1 MKKSPLRVFAA
12 YGIVFATVCLLAGM
26 FVVGSTDKYAANR
39 DFIEYWAA
47 GQLLIHGENPYD
59 SGATLQIQR
68 EVGLEGDEPQI
79 TFSPPIA
86 LCMVLPLGFV
96 SPKIGLALWLLALI
110 GSLLMSIWIVWV
122 LNGRPDNGYHFC
134 GYLFAPAMACLVT
147 GQIGVFLLL
156 GIALFLYLHDSRPYL
171 AGAVLLPC
179 VWKPHLFLPFFI
191 VLFLWS
197 VSRKEYRI
205 FAGFFATVLATCAL
219 TLYFDP
225 HVWSQ
230 YSQAMS
236 TTGVLHGYVPTLSV
250 TLRFLIDPH
259 AVWLQFIPEAA
270 ACCWAVWYFWTR
282 RSRWNWMDQGS
293 WVFLVSAA
301 CTPYAWFTDEAI
313 LLPAVLSGVY
323 RAKQLGRSLLPIAL
337 IAFAAL
343 IEVYAF
349 GHIGSTHYLWTVPA
363 WLGWYVYATW
373 RRGKQAEP
381 IRSNA
386 AEVAD

>member
-12 YGIVFATVCLLAGM
+12 YGIVVATVCLLAGM

-110 GSLLMSIWIVWV
+110 ASLLISIWIIWV

-171 AGAVLLPC
+171 AGA
-179 VWKPHLFLPFFI
+179 FFYPA
-191 VLFLWS
+191 S
-197 VSRKEYRI
+197 GSH
-205 FAGFFATVLATCAL
+205 TCSCL
-219 TLYFDP
+219 SSSF
-225 HVWSQ
+225 
-230 YSQAMS
+230 YS
-236 TTGVLHGYVPTLSV
+236 Y
-250 TLRFLIDPH
+250 
-259 AVWLQFIPEAA
+259 
-270 ACCWAVWYFWTR
+270 
-282 RSRWNWMDQGS
+282 
-293 WVFLVSAA
+293 
-301 CTPYAWFTDEAI
+301 
-313 LLPAVLSGVY
+313 
-323 RAKQLGRSLLPIAL
+323 GR
-337 IAFAAL
+337 
-343 IEVYAF
+343 
-349 GHIGSTHYLWTVPA
+349 
-363 WLGWYVYATW
+363 
-373 RRGKQAEP
+373 
-381 IRSNA
+381 
-386 AEVAD
+386 